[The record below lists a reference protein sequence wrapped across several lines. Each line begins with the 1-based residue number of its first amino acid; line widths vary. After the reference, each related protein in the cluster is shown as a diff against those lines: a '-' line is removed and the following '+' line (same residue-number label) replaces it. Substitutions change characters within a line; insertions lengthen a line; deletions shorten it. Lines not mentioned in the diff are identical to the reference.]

1 MHIKGFLPLTRCV
14 NEDLEMRP
22 MHFYLGFLLYAT
34 ILIFQTLSVP
44 YLPVYAEF
52 ERLMR
57 GLYKYE
63 IKKGEIKGKKCCS
76 KTTPETSTPVN

>member
-63 IKKGEIKGKKCCS
+63 IKKGGNQRKKMLF
-76 KTTPETSTPVN
+76 